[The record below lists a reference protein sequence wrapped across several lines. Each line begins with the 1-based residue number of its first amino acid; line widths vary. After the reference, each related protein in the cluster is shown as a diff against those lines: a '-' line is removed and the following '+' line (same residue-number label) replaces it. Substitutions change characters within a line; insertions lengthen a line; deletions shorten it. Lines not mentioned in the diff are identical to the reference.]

1 MVTRKADTPQR
12 HANRKYE
19 EKNKDKRREQSGNFQ
34 TMIPRELFEE
44 HVLFDYSIVVFAVLF
59 VFLSVTYLFI
69 LKNSHKKP
77 TKTNR
82 KFRIIQSPMRQ
93 EAHQAYL

>member
-12 HANRKYE
+12 RANRKYE

-44 HVLFDYSIVVFAVLF
+44 INAFLKENNITKVELIRAGYQPIKRSRCSCGFF
-59 VFLSVTYLFI
+59 VCNQI
-69 LKNSHKKP
+69 
-77 TKTNR
+77 R
-82 KFRIIQSPMRQ
+82 CRQ
-93 EAHQAYL
+93 TATP